1 MTLLRRVTLFAVLA
15 LPLGAIAAP
24 RVVQMSVT
32 EDGFVPS
39 DLKAKKGEPLRLVVT
54 RKTDATCA
62 TEIIVDGYGIE
73 KKLPLNEAVT
83 VEFTPR
89 ESGDVTFGCAM
100 GRMIGGV
107 ISVD

>member
-1 MTLLRRVTLFAVLA
+1 MTLLRRLPLLAVLA

-24 RVVQMSVT
+24 RVVQLSVT

-73 KKLPLNEAVT
+73 QKLPLNQAVT
-83 VEFTPR
+83 VEFTPKQ
-89 ESGDVTFGCAM
+89 SGDVTFGCAM

-107 ISVD
+107 ITVE